1 MASGKSRRP
10 GGRGARPGGRRRG
23 PHTLRGKKA
32 WPASVSRSRHP
43 GRRANRASG
52 LPVDTACGTPGPAS
66 LGGGSAGESRDLP
79 HRAALRPGPARP
91 RGGLWAAALLVSL
104 AIFLIALPFAKV
116 PLTPVWA
123 FIPVYQVHVGLHGRR
138 GRPPRGAA

>member
-1 MASGKSRRP
+1 MPDEEPTDRQGSLSTLPA
-10 GGRGARPGGRRRG
+10 GRRD
-23 PHTLRGKKA
+23 
-32 WPASVSRSRHP
+32 
-43 GRRANRASG
+43 RRLA
-52 LPVDTACGTPGPAS
+52 
-66 LGGGSAGESRDLP
+66 
-79 HRAALRPGPARP
+79 
-91 RGGLWAAALLVSL
+91 AAALLVSL